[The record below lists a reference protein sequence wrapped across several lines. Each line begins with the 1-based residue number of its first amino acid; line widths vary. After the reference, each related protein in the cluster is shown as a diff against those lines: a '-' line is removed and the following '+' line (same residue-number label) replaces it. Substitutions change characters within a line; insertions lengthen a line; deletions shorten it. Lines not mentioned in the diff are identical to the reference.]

1 MGARFAE
8 ALAAGRCVVAADH
21 YEVDRSEVA
30 PVDGNDRSV
39 AEESAVC
46 FAVVAGVSDGYPA
59 SAGSGAADSAPDDC
73 SAARMAAGCWMV
85 RLERY
90 SPDDCLVPVDSSAAG
105 WAAADSVAVDLAV
118 ADWGEPDSAAVARV
132 AAGCSAAQTKGDH
145 CVPVAQRV
153 ESFPDDYFR
162 PVDFPESVERQAA
175 YFQRDACCPPDSRAD
190 SSAGCW
196 ADSKRELASL
206 LSPEAPV
213 SPEAM
218 QARSRDAIVASAV
231 VPQVGLDAVHKPA
244 ALPQMTAAVA
254 ER

>member
-1 MGARFAE
+1 MVAVVAAAPDGSPERAVGARFAGV
-8 ALAAGRCVVAADH
+8 LAAGRCVAAPDH
-21 YEVDRSEVA
+21 HEVDRYEVDRSEAA

-39 AEESAVC
+39 AEESVVC
-46 FAVVAGVSDGYPA
+46 FAVVAAESDGSPA
-59 SAGSGAADSAPDDC
+59 SAGSVSVDSALGDC
-73 SAARMAAGCWMV
+73 SAAQMAAGCWMV

-162 PVDFPESVERQAA
+162 PADSPESVERQAA

-190 SSAGCW
+190 SLAGCW
-196 ADSKRELASL
+196 ADSKRELASRL
-206 LSPEAPV
+206 LLEELV
-213 SPEAM
+213 
-218 QARSRDAIVASAV
+218 
-231 VPQVGLDAVHKPA
+231 
-244 ALPQMTAAVA
+244 
-254 ER
+254 